1 MLESAQKFKKID
13 SDYYV
18 ISHQLFRV
26 AYIILRNLQNTTLQ
40 IFPTKIPY
48 GNPVNDYQQKKEK

>member
-40 IFPTKIPY
+40 IFPTKISY